1 MNGKLH
7 ISISGNSILPMSQ
20 SGNPTF
26 QCAVCLL
33 FLKNTTRLRDH
44 YRSEHPEH
52 SPFLC
57 GTCGQRFKYRASLK
71 KHTCRVR
78 PVPVMNNS
86 YDRVPI
92 PVVPQIANL
101 PEVPDIHPGIC
112 VAVGNSPPTV
122 GLAPANTPTP
132 KVIRPKLFKSHRDF
146 KSHISGC
153 DTFENW
159 LRAYE
164 KITEF
169 TEDPAISAGVQ
180 ANMVRFIRT
189 LVVDYP
195 TLFQHTNDADLF
207 NDALDFYIDDQV
219 RAYNIQT
226 VVQRL
231 RYIKW
236 YLCFQVNTNPETN
249 LEILTELETTI
260 SSMQTAS
267 TISCTN
273 NSLHHIY
280 DPHRLVRFSN
290 DIVSILR
297 KIQLE
302 QIDPYIT
309 RFFRVDDEL
318 TRANHNPLEFG
329 LRHLRYFIELGLRFT
344 NVPCRIECTKQLV
357 MPDYVGSDFVCKL
370 VIGPKGMSRLINQ
383 DKTGKSTLT
392 VSVPIDPFLTNY
404 LMFYITY
411 CRTDPES
418 PYVFQSSRGAKWI
431 TASRDLKQYLRD
443 QGVNCDVICP
453 NGRFIHGSRNIGLA
467 VYAVLSNGNIDKIR
481 NFATLMRHQL
491 INVEHIYSPWMKM
504 YQSQA
509 AGEDMAKLRNWPS
522 EMKDQSKSVLTLVN
536 PPKSEVRTA
545 TTQLLQQFLDKG
557 LSSTPEV
564 MITTRDVG
572 TQVDHGDLI
581 ETNPSGSTEPPSSV
595 CLTCKQQLCVY
606 GPVGLRRSPNFGR
619 YFAQCSSCD
628 NRQHPSATAY
638 FYPLGVKPTLP
649 SRSNK
654 NRNADEVFNYIFQ
667 KTGKHLR

>member
-1 MNGKLH
+1 
-7 ISISGNSILPMSQ
+7 MSQ
-20 SGNPTF
+20 SGYPGL

-44 YRSEHPEH
+44 YHSEHPDY

-57 GTCGQRFKYRASLK
+57 GTCGQRFKYRTSLK
-71 KHTCRVR
+71 KHSCPAPKGSVLKDL
-78 PVPVMNNS
+78 VIS
-86 YDRVPI
+86 GYDRISI
-92 PVVPQIANL
+92 PVVPQVASVL
-101 PEVPDIHPGIC
+101 PVDDVHKGLC
-112 VAVGNSPPTV
+112 VTAVISPPAV
-122 GLAPANTPTP
+122 STPDG
-132 KVIRPKLFKSHRDF
+132 VELRPKLFQAHRDF

-153 DTFENW
+153 TSFEDW
-159 LRAYE
+159 LREYD
-164 KITEF
+164 KVTEF
-169 TEDPAISAGVQ
+169 TEDFSMSTGVQ
-180 ANMVRFIRT
+180 VNMVRFIRT
-189 LVVDYP
+189 LLMDYP
-195 TLFQHTNDADLF
+195 TLFERLNDADLF
-207 NDALDFYIDDQV
+207 GDALDFYIDDQV
-219 RAYNIQT
+219 RAYNLQT

-236 YLCFQVNTNPETN
+236 YLYFQVNTNPDTN

-267 TISCTN
+267 TISSTN

-290 DIVSILR
+290 DIVTLLR
-297 KIQLE
+297 KIQSE
-302 QIDPYIT
+302 QIDPYIS
-309 RFFRVDDEL
+309 RFFRTDDEL
-318 TRANHNPLEFG
+318 SRASQEPLQFG

-370 VIGPKGMSRLINQ
+370 VISPKGMSRLINQ
-383 DKTGKSTLT
+383 DKTGKCTLT
-392 VSVPIDPFLTNY
+392 VPVPVDPFLTSY

-411 CRTDPES
+411 CRVKPDS
-418 PYVFQSSRGAKWI
+418 PYVFQSSRGGNWI

-467 VYAVLSNGNIDKIR
+467 VYTVLSNGNIDKIR

-509 AGEDMAKLRNWPS
+509 AGQDMARLRNWPS
-522 EMKDQSKSVLTLVN
+522 EVKDQSQSVLALVSA
-536 PPKSEVRTA
+536 PKSDVKRA
-545 TTQLLQQFLDKG
+545 TDTLLRQFLDEG
-557 LSSTPEV
+557 LASTTDLLV
-564 MITTRDVG
+564 STRDVG
-572 TQVDHGDLI
+572 TQVDPGDLL
-581 ETNPSGSTEPPSSV
+581 ETGPNGSLDPTPSV
-595 CLTCKQQLCVY
+595 CPTCQQQLVVY
-606 GPVGLRRSPNFGR
+606 GPVGLKRSPHFGQ
-619 YFAQCSSCD
+619 YFAQCSNCD
-628 NRQHPSATAY
+628 SKQHPSSSAC

-654 NRNADEVFNYIFQ
+654 NRNADDVFSYIFQ
-667 KTGKHLR
+667 KTGKNLR